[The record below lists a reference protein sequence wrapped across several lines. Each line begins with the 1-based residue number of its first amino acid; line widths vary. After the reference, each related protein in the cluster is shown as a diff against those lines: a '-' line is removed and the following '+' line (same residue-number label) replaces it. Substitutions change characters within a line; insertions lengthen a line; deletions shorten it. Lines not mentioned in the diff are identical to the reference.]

1 MDWVKFDI
9 TIQWNIMYHWKWC
22 KTVIIDIQ
30 PCSLC
35 AGIQNSIYSRISN
48 CKNKKNICI
57 YLYLESQEEELGL
70 IFVFSVFSARN
81 SEHVTTQCRIIICL
95 CCLKF
100 DSSKKA
106 KRIDSL
112 VGEEKEYGIFQREE
126 WKDTESQVQMKS

>member
-1 MDWVKFDI
+1 MTYNHVHCVLGYKIVFTAEFQI
-9 TIQWNIMYHWKWC
+9 AKI
-22 KTVIIDIQ
+22 
-30 PCSLC
+30 
-35 AGIQNSIYSRISN
+35 
-48 CKNKKNICI
+48 KKYICI

-100 DSSKKA
+100 DSCKKA